1 MITGV
6 ARVGWQS
13 LIAHPLRA
21 ALTMLGVVIGV
32 AAVIAMV
39 AIGNGARERIDAQIR
54 SLGANLIGISQGSVT
69 TGAVRLGAGSAL
81 RLNEDDARAIR
92 AEVPG
97 MIAVAPIL
105 YSRPQLTAAA
115 MNWTGKVYGVT
126 PDFFIAR
133 EWRLAEGREM
143 IPEDHSRG
151 SAVVLLGKTMREKLV
166 GNQDPVGMTIRIRGV
181 PFTVIGILER
191 KGQNVWGD
199 DDDDIALVPL
209 STARR
214 RLVGVNV
221 ASPRAVHGITV
232 KFASSVSASETMTAV
247 GSLLRERHRIPPG
260 QDETFVLRNLAEV
273 ARVQHAATGVMSAF
287 LAAVASVSLVV
298 GGIGIMNIMMVSVT
312 ERTRE
317 IGLRLAVG
325 ARRHDILVQFLVEA
339 VTLALLGGTIGVFV
353 GIGAAVA
360 LAHIGGWPV
369 LIDLASVLLAVG
381 FAGLVG
387 VFFGLYPARHA
398 ARLDPIVALRYE

>member
-1 MITGV
+1 MIMGA
-6 ARVGWQS
+6 ARVGWHS

-39 AIGNGARERIDAQIR
+39 AIGNGAREQIEAQIR

-69 TGAVRLGAGSAL
+69 AGGVRLGSGSAL
-81 RLNEDDARAIR
+81 RLSEDDARAIR

-97 MIAVAPIL
+97 TIAVAPIL
-105 YSRPQLTAAA
+105 YSRPQLTAGAA
-115 MNWTGKVYGVT
+115 NWAGKVYGVT
-126 PDFFIAR
+126 PEFFIAR
-133 EWRLAEGREM
+133 EWRPAEGREM

-151 SAVVLLGKTMREKLV
+151 AAVVLLGATMRDKLV
-166 GNQDPVGMTIRIRGV
+166 RDHDPVGMMVRIRGL
-181 PFTVIGILER
+181 PFTVIGVLER

-199 DDDDIALVPL
+199 DDDDVAIVPL

-214 RLVGVNV
+214 QLVGVNV

-232 KFASSVSASETMTAV
+232 KFAPGVSAGETMAALA
-247 GSLLRERHRIPPG
+247 SLLRERHRIPPG

-273 ARVQHAATGVMSAF
+273 ARVQHAATGVMSTL
-287 LAAVASVSLVV
+287 LAAVASVSLLV
-298 GGIGIMNIMMVSVT
+298 GGIGIMNIMLVSVT

-317 IGLRLAVG
+317 IGLRRAVG
-325 ARRHDILVQFLVEA
+325 ARRQDILSQFLVEA
-339 VTLALLGGTIGVFV
+339 ITLALLGGGIGVFV
-353 GIGAAVA
+353 GIGAAVV
-360 LAHIGGWPV
+360 LAGIGGWPV
-369 LIDLASVLLAVG
+369 LIDLASVLLAIA

-387 VFFGLYPARHA
+387 VFFGLYPAHHA